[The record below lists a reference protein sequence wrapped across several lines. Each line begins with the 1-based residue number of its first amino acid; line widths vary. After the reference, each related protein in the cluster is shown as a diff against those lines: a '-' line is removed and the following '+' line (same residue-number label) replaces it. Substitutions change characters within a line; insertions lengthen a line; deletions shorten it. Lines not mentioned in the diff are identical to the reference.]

1 MMKKKNIL
9 LSMVLAAFATGAAR
23 PVHAQEA
30 EAITTHPTATQNV
43 AVPRLVQ
50 FSGALKDSAAR
61 TVSGV
66 SSVTFSIYAEQDGG
80 TSLWSETQNVTAD
93 ASGHYSVVL
102 GSASAAGMP
111 QELFGTGQT
120 RWLGVQIA
128 RQAEL
133 PRVMLVSVPYALKA
147 ADAETLGGLPASQY
161 ITRGTAAVAGSST
174 IITDS
179 AALPGAAQSGAMPFA
194 TPSGSGTTNFIP
206 IWTSSS
212 NLGNSLMFQTG
223 GNVGINTTTPA
234 ETLDVNGNSIFR
246 GSFQLP
252 PGHPATSASGFES
265 HSFQFQAS
273 SFNSSTAKSTTQ
285 SFGFRAEPLN
295 NNTSNPSAVLDLFYI
310 PDGGTDFKNTGVS
323 FSTVGL
329 VTAPSLNLTTAT
341 ASTTHDPSVLLA
353 LNNTDNNPG
362 NTQSVAM
369 DFSPV
374 KLPGNNDPAARI
386 EFEDDGGNS
395 AFINIDLKAPGNV
408 TNTLVNA
415 VTIFS
420 DGSTAFAGSVSKA
433 SGTFKIDDPID
444 PANKYLSHSFVESP
458 DMMNIYNGTVVLDAK
473 GEATVTM
480 PDWFDALNRSF
491 QYQLTAVGAPGP
503 GIYVA
508 EKVHEN
514 RFKIA
519 GGAPG
524 LEISWQVTG
533 VRHDAWA
540 VAHPTP
546 VEEAKPP
553 REQGYYL
560 HPELFGA
567 SQDKNVAVLHHQ
579 KSAGAPADPSASS
592 NAGSTVQPASADQ
605 SRSKPSAGSTD

>member
-1 MMKKKNIL
+1 
-9 LSMVLAAFATGAAR
+9 MVLAAFTAGAAL

-30 EAITTHPTATQNV
+30 DAITTHPTATQNV

-50 FSGALKDSAAR
+50 FSGTLKDSATR
-61 TVSGV
+61 TVSGTA
-66 SSVTFSIYAEQDGG
+66 SVTFSIYAEQDGG
-80 TSLWSETQNVTAD
+80 TALWTETQNVTAD
-93 ASGHYSVVL
+93 AVGHYSVVL
-102 GSASAAGMP
+102 GNSSAAGMP

-133 PRVMLVSVPYALKA
+133 TRVMLVSVPYALKA
-147 ADAETLGGLPASQY
+147 EDAETLGGVPASQFV
-161 ITRGTAAVAGSST
+161 TRNGVVAGNTT

-179 AALPGAAQSGAMPFA
+179 AAVPGAAQSGATPFA
-194 TPSGSGTTNFIP
+194 TPTGSGVTNFIP
-206 IWTSSS
+206 IWLSATT
-212 NLGNSLMFQTG
+212 LGDSLLFQTG
-223 GNVGINTTTPA
+223 GNVGINTMTPT

-273 SFNSSTAKSTTQ
+273 SFNSGTSKSTTQ
-285 SFGFRAEPLN
+285 AFGFRAEPLN
-295 NNTSNPSAVLDLFYI
+295 NNTANPSAVLDLFYI

-323 FSTVGL
+323 FSTVGV
-329 VTAPSLNLTTAT
+329 VTAPTLNLTTAT
-341 ASTTHDPSVLLA
+341 ASNPTTPSTLLS
-353 LNNTDNNPG
+353 LNNTADNEDKA
-362 NTQSVAM
+362 QSVTM
-369 DFSPV
+369 DFNPLAVSG
-374 KLPGNNDPAARI
+374 KHNPAARI
-386 EFEDDGGNS
+386 EVQDDGGFS
-395 AFINIDLKAPGNV
+395 GDMLFQTKADGDVDNP
-408 TNTLVNA
+408 LV
-415 VTIFS
+415 
-420 DGSTAFAGSVSKA
+420 TAFEIFGGNSIVFSGDVTFNGALTKPA
-433 SGTFKIDDPID
+433 GTFKIDDPID

-458 DMMNIYNGTVVLDAK
+458 DMMNIYNGTVVLDEK

-508 EKVHEN
+508 EKVHDN
-514 RFKIA
+514 TFKIA

-546 VEEAKPP
+546 VEQAKPAN
-553 REQGYYL
+553 EQGYYL

-567 SQDKNVAVLHHQ
+567 TPDKNVTLLPHHKSGNAAAAVQ
-579 KSAGAPADPSASS
+579 PATGAQPQAKKSAGA
-592 NAGSTVQPASADQ
+592 
-605 SRSKPSAGSTD
+605 TD

>member
-1 MMKKKNIL
+1 
-9 LSMVLAAFATGAAR
+9 
-23 PVHAQEA
+23 
-30 EAITTHPTATQNV
+30 
-43 AVPRLVQ
+43 
-50 FSGALKDSAAR
+50 
-61 TVSGV
+61 
-66 SSVTFSIYAEQDGG
+66 
-80 TSLWSETQNVTAD
+80 
-93 ASGHYSVVL
+93 
-102 GSASAAGMP
+102 
-111 QELFGTGQT
+111 
-120 RWLGVQIA
+120 
-128 RQAEL
+128 
-133 PRVMLVSVPYALKA
+133 
-147 ADAETLGGLPASQY
+147 
-161 ITRGTAAVAGSST
+161 
-174 IITDS
+174 
-179 AALPGAAQSGAMPFA
+179 
-194 TPSGSGTTNFIP
+194 
-206 IWTSSS
+206 
-212 NLGNSLMFQTG
+212 MFQTG

-480 PDWFDALNRSF
+480 PDWFDALNQDFR
-491 QYQLTAVGAPGP
+491 YQLTSIV
-503 GIYVA
+503 
-508 EKVHEN
+508 
-514 RFKIA
+514 
-519 GGAPG
+519 
-524 LEISWQVTG
+524 
-533 VRHDAWA
+533 
-540 VAHPTP
+540 
-546 VEEAKPP
+546 
-553 REQGYYL
+553 
-560 HPELFGA
+560 
-567 SQDKNVAVLHHQ
+567 
-579 KSAGAPADPSASS
+579 APARAFSS
-592 NAGSTVQPASADQ
+592 RA
-605 SRSKPSAGSTD
+605 K